1 MLLISIWDI
10 YWMGFSSFFLG
21 GGLPTSMANGFVR
34 SYLNMGV
41 CPQKLQSWF
50 LNVWFRT
57 MESFGVPVLV
67 SRTIRGGSDQGWCA
81 NLPKLPLARKSL
93 LSITQFL
100 RQRTQ
105 THWFCHIFTGEIS
118 MNPHF
123 YRQTEPKP
131 GWLNCKFHAAGRT
144 NGLPRHANTLH
155 SDQGV
160 VPGPNLIKT
169 VLEIFMY
176 TRLYW

>member
-1 MLLISIWDI
+1 
-10 YWMGFSSFFLG
+10 
-21 GGLPTSMANGFVR
+21 
-34 SYLNMGV
+34 
-41 CPQKLQSWF
+41 
-50 LNVWFRT
+50 
-57 MESFGVPVLV
+57 
-67 SRTIRGGSDQGWCA
+67 
-81 NLPKLPLARKSL
+81 
-93 LSITQFL
+93 
-100 RQRTQ
+100 
-105 THWFCHIFTGEIS
+105 

-169 VLEIFMY
+169 VLEILMY
-176 TRLYW
+176 TRLY